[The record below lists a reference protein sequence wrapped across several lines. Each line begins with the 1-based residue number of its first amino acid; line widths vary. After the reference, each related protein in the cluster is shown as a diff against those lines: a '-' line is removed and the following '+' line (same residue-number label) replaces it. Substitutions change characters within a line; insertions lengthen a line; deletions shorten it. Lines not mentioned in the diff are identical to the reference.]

1 MPTIIDSLLIELG
14 LDASK
19 FQKGQAAAVEQF
31 DKTKKE
37 TTRAAREIEQQ
48 FNSVNESIE
57 GLHRS
62 LLALF
67 AVFTGGRTLKALI
80 GDLTD
85 TGAAAGRLA
94 GNIGMSVKELDTFGR
109 AVERMGGS
117 AGDAQASFQKFADQ
131 YATFQTTGQLG
142 DLPRIIGQLNTF
154 GHVSVDVTKPLGNQI
169 DAIADGL
176 ERIAKTDP
184 VKAQF
189 LARQIFGNAGMA
201 NLALQGSRKM
211 REALAEASAGA
222 LTPKQTEVM
231 KKLQDAVNTLKQAFE
246 SVGNAIVEA
255 IGPKTTEL
263 FKSLAKWVQDNIGFV
278 KDLALAFGVAAAA
291 MIGLKI
297 AFVAASLAMTMTPLG
312 KILVLMS
319 LLAGAVVYLRE
330 NWEKAGPYVTG
341 VMDDWKSRFWGMI
354 DAIKNGGPLLLEAF
368 KQGFSDAFDWLA
380 QKLEW
385 LWTRVPGHELLSG
398 LWERTKTGLSWM
410 NKEFGVGSAQ
420 GREYEGNP
428 AAEGYDSAGRR
439 RAPGHGR
446 RRVMERGTPSA
457 GDHGRGERHVAPSHG
472 RRRVIERAAPEH
484 ERSGPRG
491 EKGYREN
498 IPVPP
503 TRERERIG
511 KETEKAFPPSGGKSP
526 AFVPTGEYGKK
537 AAQIRDRLMKDFN
550 LTKEQASG
558 VVGSLAAETKGFT
571 QYQEFDKGR
580 GTWRPGARG
589 GWGWAQ
595 WTGQRRRAFER
606 YIKETGLDPYSD
618 EANYGFLA
626 KELRTTQANELRRLR
641 KARTTEE
648 AARIF
653 TGSKREGRG
662 FLRPG
667 AEHYGPSIRWAQ
679 KAYNAPSVQTANR
692 ISRSG
697 SGHNR
702 LMHRGDRGALN
713 SSSLPTFARMGA
725 MAQSANTTNNSHA
738 VTNNSSS
745 NSANIQAVNINVP
758 HADPNTI
765 ATGLDAAIRRQM
777 YSGMANYGAR

>member
-1 MPTIIDSLLIELG
+1 MATIIDSLLIELG

-57 GLHRS
+57 SLHRS

-94 GNIGMSVKELDTFGR
+94 GDIGMSVKELDTFGR

-117 AGDAQASFQKFADQ
+117 AGDAQSSFQKFADQ

-154 GHVSVDVTKPLGNQI
+154 GHVSVDVTKPLGKQV

-184 VKAQF
+184 AKAQF

-222 LTPKQTEVM
+222 LTPAQTEVM

-263 FKSLAKWVQDNIGFV
+263 FKSLAKWVQDNIVGVRNF
-278 KDLALAFGVAAAA
+278 ALAVGVASAA

-297 AFVAASLAMTMTPLG
+297 AFVATSAAMVATPFG
-312 KILVLMS
+312 KIMIGLW
-319 LLAGAVVYLRE
+319 LLAGEIIYLYKNWDKLGERWSAVGAKI
-330 NWEKAGPYVTG
+330 NDTI
-341 VMDDWKSRFWGMI
+341 DDWKSRFWGMI

-398 LWERTKTGLSWM
+398 LWERTKTGLSWL

-428 AAEGYDSAGRR
+428 GAEGYDSAGRR

-446 RRVMERGTPSA
+446 RRVMGRGAP
-457 GDHGRGERHVAPSHG
+457 GHGRGEH
-472 RRRVIERAAPEH
+472 
-484 ERSGPRG
+484 RG
-491 EKGYREN
+491 EDGYREN

-503 TRERERIG
+503 SRERKRIG
-511 KETEKAFPPSGGKSP
+511 KETEKAFPPSGGQSP
-526 AFVPTGEYGKK
+526 AFVPTGEYRKK

-558 VVGSLAAETKGFT
+558 AVGSLAAETKGFT
-571 QYQEFDKGR
+571 QYQEGEKGR

-595 WTGQRRRAFER
+595 WTAKRRRAFER
-606 YIKETGLDPYSD
+606 YIKQTGLDPYSD

-626 KELRTTQANELRRLR
+626 KELRTTQANELGRLR
-641 KARTTEE
+641 RARTTEE

-697 SGHNR
+697 AGHNR
-702 LMHRGDRGALN
+702 LMHRGERGALN

-738 VTNNSSS
+738 VTNNSNS

-777 YSGMANYGAR
+777 YTGMANYGAK

>member
-1 MPTIIDSLLIELG
+1 MATIIDAFLIELG

-85 TGAAAGRLA
+85 TGAATGRLA

-117 AGDAQASFQKFADQ
+117 AGDAQSSFQKFADQ

-154 GHVSVDVTKPLGNQI
+154 GHVSVDVTKPLGTQV

-222 LTPKQTEVM
+222 LTPQQTEVM

-278 KDLALAFGVAAAA
+278 KDLALAFGVAASA

-297 AFVAASLAMTMTPLG
+297 AFVAASFAMTMTPLG

-319 LLAGAVVYLRE
+319 LLAGAVVTLRE

-341 VMDDWKSRFWGMI
+341 VMDDWKNRFWGI
-354 DAIKNGGPLLLEAF
+354 VDAIKNGGPLLLEAF

-385 LWTRVPGHELLSG
+385 PWTKVPGHELLSG
-398 LWERTKTGLSWM
+398 LWERTKTGLSWL

-446 RRVMERGTPSA
+446 RRVMGRGTPGYERGA
-457 GDHGRGERHVAPSHG
+457 GAS
-472 RRRVIERAAPEH
+472 
-484 ERSGPRG
+484 
-491 EKGYREN
+491 REN
-498 IPVPP
+498 IPVPQ
-503 TRERERIG
+503 TRERGRIG
-511 KETEKAFPPSGGKSP
+511 REAESAFPSTSVGGGRRERNLQANQREAYAAARQEGLSVAAARALVANMSGELLANPRDHHWDVRHMSQGIVQWDPERAEAIRRHFGKLPKDMSVADQTRAAIWEIKTNDRFLRTRRALNSNSSP
-526 AFVPTGEYGKK
+526 EEMIHALVRNYEAPANPKREIASRTAILRRMG
-537 AAQIRDRLMKDFN
+537 N
-550 LTKEQASG
+550 LDATN
-558 VVGSLAAETKGFT
+558 
-571 QYQEFDKGR
+571 
-580 GTWRPGARG
+580 ARG
-589 GWGWAQ
+589 
-595 WTGQRRRAFER
+595 
-606 YIKETGLDPYSD
+606 DHS
-618 EANYGFLA
+618 
-626 KELRTTQANELRRLR
+626 
-641 KARTTEE
+641 
-648 AARIF
+648 
-653 TGSKREGRG
+653 
-662 FLRPG
+662 
-667 AEHYGPSIRWAQ
+667 
-679 KAYNAPSVQTANR
+679 
-692 ISRSG
+692 SG
-697 SGHNR
+697 TGHNR
-702 LMHRGDRGALN
+702 IMHRGERGALN

-738 VTNNSSS
+738 VTNNSNS

-765 ATGLDAAIRRQM
+765 ATGLDEAIRRQM
-777 YSGMANYGAR
+777 YTGMANYGAK